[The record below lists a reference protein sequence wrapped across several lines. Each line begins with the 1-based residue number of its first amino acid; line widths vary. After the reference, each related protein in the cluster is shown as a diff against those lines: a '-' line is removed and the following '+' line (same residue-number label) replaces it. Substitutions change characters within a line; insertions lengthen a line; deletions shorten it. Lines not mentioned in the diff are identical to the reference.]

1 MLSSIPS
8 SARSSYV
15 AIPLCFNGL
24 GQGKIYRKPRFDHAN
39 IGVPFWFPVYKCSLE
54 YLESNHI
61 KSQRF
66 LGWNMKLWLTC
77 FNHRN
82 GTCLITIFKARCSSF
97 RCEASPGTS
106 SFRCSIAPWTS
117 PGIVGGHPN
126 GFNQKWINMIE
137 SNMRKWKHG
146 KTPSTLRASPCHLP
160 NVYLCY
166 INSTIDTHR
175 KEQFWRLTGGSE
187 LVV

>member
-1 MLSSIPS
+1 MNKTPATPTKLWVSKGMPNEPFLPETCIWSHMLSSIPS

-77 FNHRN
+77 FNHHN
-82 GTCLITIFKARCSSF
+82 GSCLTTIFKARCSSF
-97 RCEASPGTS
+97 HCEASPGTS

-126 GFNQKWINMIE
+126 G
-137 SNMRKWKHG
+137 
-146 KTPSTLRASPCHLP
+146 STK
-160 NVYLCY
+160 N
-166 INSTIDTHR
+166 
-175 KEQFWRLTGGSE
+175 E
-187 LVV
+187 